1 MELMQN
7 VAKMQNSQTTSSQPS
22 TSAQMQQHQVQAI
35 EKATI
40 HQQKMSEQ
48 NSVNNVETR
57 KVDSQRDIEEL
68 VQDLNRALDPFNTS
82 LRFGFDNRS
91 EDFYVSVIEAQT
103 NRMIRRFPAEKAAE
117 FLPKIQEVNGFLFDE
132 KG

>member
-7 VAKMQNSQTTSSQPS
+7 VAKMQNSQTNVSQQSAS
-22 TSAQMQQHQVQAI
+22 TQMQHLQAEAI
-35 EKATI
+35 QKADI
-40 HQQKMSEQ
+40 NQQKITEEAA
-48 NSVNNVETR
+48 NNVT
-57 KVDSQRDIEEL
+57 KVDSQRDVEDL
-68 VQDLNRALDPFNTS
+68 VKDLNQALNPFNTS
-82 LRFGFDNRS
+82 LRFGFDNSS